1 MAVSGTGSIRNSNVP
16 YLTAFV
22 FTVIGTQFLT
32 YSGYGEPFFKGQSL
46 GIVFH
51 FLMVPVISLLWLMA
65 PVRDIRI
72 TKFRIILVLFAA
84 LWVIS
89 ILKTFSD
96 DGAVNYTF
104 LTVPLFLTLVYV
116 KPPSR
121 REAEKITLISALFFT
136 TTIFAAQIMDML
148 NFRPFRYS
156 IPVRWLPD
164 LVGGFRWEGMFGD
177 PNNAGFIAAFIFVYG
192 LIVRS
197 RWKWPLI
204 VVGVVVLFVSES
216 RSGIV
221 GAVIGSLTLL
231 ALQPRVRGLFSSK
244 WTYGGVMFATASLLA
259 VIVLRVDPTFNGRVG
274 IWSASIDLLRSNL
287 LFGIG
292 TPGFES
298 AAESG
303 AIAYG
308 NSDGHSIVIDTLVR
322 FGLVSFL
329 LVLLLIGL
337 SLWLCWGIKGRDKG
351 ASFAI
356 LTTFLA
362 GALTYTMG
370 RWSYL
375 SVQELPWLLALFL
388 ANGMAMKSRSGEG
401 EQPLLTWEPTAHTEN
416 NDPPAPV

>member
-1 MAVSGTGSIRNSNVP
+1 MARSGTASIRNSNVP

-22 FTVIGTQFLT
+22 FTVIGLQFLT
-32 YSGYGEPFFKGQSL
+32 YSGYGEPFFKGQSS

-84 LWVIS
+84 LWMIS

-104 LTVPLFLTLVYV
+104 LTVPLFLAMIYV
-116 KPPSR
+116 KPPSQ
-121 REAEKITLISALFFT
+121 REAAKIALISALLFT
-136 TTIFAAQIMDML
+136 ATIFAAQIMDTL
-148 NFRPFRYS
+148 NFRPFRYL
-156 IPVRWLPD
+156 ILMRWLPD
-164 LVGGFRWEGMFGD
+164 WVGGFRWEGMFGD
-177 PNNAGFIAAFIFVYG
+177 PNNSGFIAAFLFVYG
-192 LIVRS
+192 LSFRG

-204 VVGVVVLFVSES
+204 VVGVLVLFVSES

-231 ALQPRVRGLFSSK
+231 ALQPRFRALFSSK
-244 WTYGGVMFATASLLA
+244 WTYGGVLFATVSLLA
-259 VIVLRVDPTFNGRVG
+259 LIVLRMDPTFNGRVG
-274 IWSASIDLLRSNL
+274 IWSASIDLLRGDL

-298 AAESG
+298 GAKSG

-308 NSDGHSIVIDTLVR
+308 NLDGHSIVIDTLVR
-322 FGLVSFL
+322 FGLISGL
-329 LVLLLIGL
+329 LVVLLISL
-337 SLWLCWGIKGRDKG
+337 SLWLCWGIKERDKG

-356 LTTFLA
+356 LITFLA
-362 GALTYTMG
+362 GALTYSLG
-370 RWSYL
+370 GWSYL
-375 SVQELPWLLALFL
+375 SVQQLPWLLALFL
-388 ANGMAMKSRSGEG
+388 ANGSALKSQSAEG
-401 EQPLLTWEPTAHTEN
+401 E
-416 NDPPAPV
+416 